1 MNNRKM
7 INAYKKQNVILLIQK
22 DKAQIKL
29 GINFFECLT
38 FCYYDDCISY
48 IV

>member
-7 INAYKKQNVILLIQK
+7 INPYKKQNVILLIQK

-29 GINFFECLT
+29 SINFFECLT

>member
-22 DKAQIKL
+22 DKAQKKIGIK
-29 GINFFECLT
+29 FFECLT
-38 FCYYDDCISY
+38 FFFYNDDCIS
-48 IV
+48 

>member
-22 DKAQIKL
+22 DKAKKKNL
-29 GINFFECLT
+29 ALNFLN
-38 FCYYDDCISY
+38 
-48 IV
+48 V